1 MIMQNLRHNLDP
13 EGDTILVLRCP
24 NTQKLVWEPK
34 DAGNKWK
41 RRNYTLRAKL
51 FGSRLMSD
59 MESDHFED
67 GDTHERSPEPIATTI
82 ESSVSSHEVEFRL
95 SSRHLTLASPV
106 FKKMMSGSWKE
117 SAPSSDGQVRYELT
131 ATEWDANDFLL
142 LMRVIH
148 GRNIQVPLSIDLET
162 LGRISVLVDYYQCEE
177 VTRLAVGLWIDKVG
191 ELPTSYGPECV
202 IWMFVSWV
210 FSYSEIFEK
219 MTELAMKGS
228 EGGLGT
234 IYLPFPPTLLSMST
248 PHLHDFYKLIH
259 FAAGLEQKRD
269 HFLDEMF
276 NTLGGA

>member
-1 MIMQNLRHNLDP
+1 MQDLRHDLDP

-24 NTQKLVWEPK
+24 NTQQLVWEPK

-59 MESDHFED
+59 MEPDHFDDEN
-67 GDTHERSPEPIATTI
+67 THEPSPEPIAPTI
-82 ESSVSSHEVEFRL
+82 ESN
-95 SSRHLTLASPV
+95 
-106 FKKMMSGSWKE
+106 
-117 SAPSSDGQVRYELT
+117 GQVRYELT

-148 GRNIQVPLSIDLET
+148 GRNIQVPLSVDLDT
-162 LGRISVLVDYYQCEE
+162 LGRISVLVDYYQCQE

-191 ELPTSYGPECV
+191 KLPTSYGRECV

-210 FSYSEIFEK
+210 FSYSEIFEN

-234 IYLPFPPTLLSMST
+234 IYLPFPPTLLT
-248 PHLHDFYKLIH
+248 
-259 FAAGLEQKRD
+259 GLEQKRD

-276 NTLGGA
+276 NTLGEA